1 MKSTGTDRSHFTLS
15 LWLAACMLLVFAATL
30 GLYAWT
36 ENEVDRL
43 NEARLTSFVVTTEL
57 LQTSQQLSNL
67 VRAYVVTGDLAYKE
81 RYQKILGI
89 RDGQKPPLHPL
100 RFAAWDTPLLD
111 EMSATQ
117 HGQAISLTELL
128 RRASFTKPEFDKLV
142 EAETNSDMLDRTERN
157 AIAMAEAVA
166 APTDANRMLAIK
178 MLSGAAYDQQEAG
191 ITRPIHEFQVM
202 SEQRINALI
211 KGARRDAAW
220 VRSAFVLF
228 CIMLVALIWQVKR
241 ALYATLGGTV
251 NEVQARIA
259 DLGKGNLM
267 SIAPLGDDKKES
279 VMGWLLETQLNL
291 AKINSQRNV
300 AEQRIYY
307 LAHFDMLTGLPNR
320 TQLAHRVMANMKRAR
335 SGGGPFALML
345 LDLDHFK
352 DINDSLGHNV
362 GDALLI
368 ELADRL
374 RVAFGDGDM
383 VARFGGDEFVFL
395 LMGASAMDPASVAKK
410 VLEIIS
416 VPIRVEQFDLNISG
430 SIGIVTYPR
439 DGDNLDTLAKN
450 ADVAMYSA
458 KRHGRQGYRFFTAK
472 MQEHA
477 LRNLQIV
484 NGLRLALERHQLHI
498 DYQPQVCLHD
508 GRIIGAEALLRW
520 RHPELGNV
528 PPAEFIPIAEDSGL
542 ILPIGEW
549 VLRAVV
555 RQATDWTAVS
565 SAPLI
570 MAVNL
575 SAVQFRHHDLP
586 RLIALMLDDA
596 AFPSEHLE
604 LELTESVAMQEPQRA
619 IATVNALHDRGVRI
633 SIDDFGTGYSSLSQL
648 KKFKFH
654 KLKIDQSF
662 VRNINTDADDRNIV
676 CAIINLAKILGLS
689 TIAEGVETS
698 AQHQFLKER
707 GCDQAQGYYYS
718 KPLGPE
724 LFAKF
729 LVERQSSTSAVSAAF
744 IRPLE

>member
-1 MKSTGTDRSHFTLS
+1 MKSTSTHRPPFTLS
-15 LWLAACMLLVFAATL
+15 LWLAACTFLALAASL
-30 GLYAWT
+30 GTYAWT
-36 ENEVDRL
+36 ENELDRL
-43 NEARLTSFVVTTEL
+43 YEMRLTSFVVTNEL
-57 LQTSQQLSNL
+57 LQTSEQLSNL
-67 VRAYVVTGDLAYKE
+67 VRAYAVTGDVAYKV
-81 RYQKILGI
+81 RYQEILAI
-89 RDGQKPPLHPL
+89 RDGKKPPPHPY
-100 RFAAWDTPLLD
+100 RFAAWDTRFPD
-111 EMSATQ
+111 EPATG
-117 HGQAISLTELL
+117 HAQAIALTELL
-128 RRASFTKPEFDKLV
+128 RRADVTKPELDKLA
-142 EAETNSDMLDRTERN
+142 EATTNADMLDRTARN

-166 APTDANRMLAIK
+166 APTDTNRMLAIK
-178 MLSGAAYDQQEAG
+178 MLSGAAYDQQEAS
-191 ITRPIHEFQVM
+191 IARPIHEFQAM
-202 SEQRINALI
+202 SEQRINLRIERA
-211 KGARRDAAW
+211 KRTAAW
-220 VRSAFVLF
+220 LRSAFVIC
-228 CIMLVALIWQVKR
+228 CIMLAALIWQVKR
-241 ALYATLGGTV
+241 ALCATLGGTV
-251 NEVQARIA
+251 NEVHARIA

-267 SIAPLGDDKKES
+267 SIAPLGGDKKES

-320 TQLAHRVMANMKRAR
+320 TQLAHRVMANIQRAH

-374 RVAFGDGDM
+374 RVAFADGDM

-395 LMGASAMDPASVAKK
+395 LMGASAMDPASMAKK

-416 VPIRVEQFDLNISG
+416 VPIRVGQFDLNVSG

-439 DGDNLDTLAKN
+439 DGDSLDTLAKN

-458 KRHGRQGYRFFTAK
+458 KRDGRQGYRFFTPQ
-472 MQEHA
+472 MQKHT

-498 DYQPQVCLHD
+498 DYQAQVSLHD
-508 GRIIGAEALLRW
+508 GRIVGTEALLRW

-549 VLRAVV
+549 VLREVV
-555 RQATDWTAVS
+555 RQATAWTEVWP
-565 SAPLI
+565 APLI

-575 SAVQFRHHDLP
+575 SAVQFRHNDLP
-586 RLIALMLDDA
+586 RLIARMLDEA

-604 LELTESVAMQEPQRA
+604 LELTESVAMHEPQRA
-619 IATVNALHDRGVRI
+619 IATVNALHERGVRV

-648 KKFKFH
+648 KKFKFY
-654 KLKIDQSF
+654 KLKIDKSF

-676 CAIINLAKILGLS
+676 CAIINLAKSLGLS
-689 TIAEGVETS
+689 TIAEGVETA
-698 AQHQFLKER
+698 AQHRFLKEQ
-707 GCDQAQGYYYS
+707 GCDEAQGYYYS
-718 KPLGPE
+718 KPLCPE
-724 LFAKF
+724 LFAKL
-729 LVERQSSTSAVSAAF
+729 LVERRHSTAAENVAP
-744 IRPLE
+744 IGRLE